1 MLSSLRNISLS
12 GVEDCFTPSTISIME
27 VQLFVL
33 MFFGAFLFQGEALP
47 LIEGNCYLAIDKN
60 GDGNLAEIKM
70 AIDSLIKNICS

>member
-47 LIEGNCYLAIDKN
+47 SIEGNCYLAIDEN